1 MKIGIS
7 ACLTGDKVR
16 YDGTDKK
23 NKKLLKIL
31 KGHELIKIC
40 PEMAADFS
48 VPRESLEIR
57 NGKVYTKSE
66 KDVTEELKKGARKCL
81 ETIHDCDLIVLK
93 EKSPSCGIYR
103 IYDGSFSGKLINGQG
118 LFTQL
123 CLEHHIP
130 VYSENDI
137 KEIKRKTAGA

>member
-7 ACLTGDKVR
+7 ACLAGDKVR

-23 NKKLLKIL
+23 NKKLLRIL
-31 KGHELIKIC
+31 NGHELIKIC
-40 PEMAADFS
+40 PEMAAGFP

-57 NGKVYTKSE
+57 NGRVYSASS
-66 KDVTEELKKGARKCL
+66 KDITGKLNKGALKCL
-81 ETIHDCDLIVLK
+81 EIIRDCDLVILK
-93 EKSPSCGIYR
+93 EKSPSCGVYQ
-103 IYDGSFSGKLINGQG
+103 IYDGSFTGKLINGHG

-123 CLEHHIP
+123 CMENNIP

-137 KEIKRKTAGA
+137 KEIKRKTAGS

>member
-7 ACLTGDKVR
+7 ACLAGDKVR
-16 YDGTDKK
+16 YDGTDKE
-23 NKKLLKIL
+23 NKELLRIL

-40 PEMAADFS
+40 PEMAAGFP

-57 NGKVYTKSE
+57 NDKIYSASNKDITGK
-66 KDVTEELKKGARKCL
+66 LNKGALKCL
-81 ETIHDCDLIVLK
+81 EMIQNCDFVVLK
-93 EKSPSCGIYR
+93 EKSPSCGVCQ
-103 IYDGSFSGKLINGQG
+103 IYDGSFTGKLINGHG

-123 CLEHHIP
+123 CMENHIP

-137 KEIKRKTAGA
+137 EEIKRKTAGA